1 MNPDPLPDDGTWVRL
16 HPLTPLL
23 RGGRY
28 ALTALAV
35 VGQQGFRDGFAL
47 GGTAVAVF
55 VVSVVGAVL
64 LGYLSWR
71 AMRYRLTSTELQ
83 VESGV
88 LTKRSRRVPLAQVEA
103 VDLVRPFY
111 ARVLGLAELRLEVVG
126 GGDSEAP
133 LSFLSDSDA
142 DRLRVQLLQLTS
154 RPTPADPTSAGSPPG
169 AEPPERILGAV
180 PTGPLIASILL
191 GPPLVAVLLLLVLV
205 AVAAFVSLDAA
216 GVLLLA
222 AAPVLLGVGSLSVR
236 RFLVDYGS
244 TVAESSDGL
253 RLRSGLLDT
262 RSQTIPSGRIQT
274 VLVSEPLLWRPLR
287 WVRVE
292 VDVAGY
298 SVGDQPGS
306 VLLPVAPE
314 QFARQLVARVLE
326 RPPPTADRTAPAR
339 ARWLAPLS
347 FRRLAVAVD
356 DWHLVST
363 SGILTTE
370 TSVVPLAKVQS
381 VRTTQ
386 GPWQRRLGLATLHV
400 DSAGRSL
407 PGAIVPHRAAG
418 EAQALVDDVAA
429 RVRRATSRPAQR

>member
-1 MNPDPLPDDGTWVRL
+1 MTPGPVPDDGTWVRL

-35 VGQQGFRDGFAL
+35 VGQQGFRDGFAFR
-47 GGTAVAVF
+47 GTAVAVF
-55 VVSVVGAVL
+55 GVSVLGAAL

-71 AMRYRLTSTELQ
+71 AMRYRLTASELQ

-103 VDLVRPFY
+103 VDVVRPFY

-142 DRLRVQLLQLTS
+142 DRLRIQLLQLS
-154 RPTPADPTSAGSPPG
+154 SGPASAGAEPG
-169 AEPPERILGAV
+169 AEPPELVLGAV
-180 PTGPLIASILL
+180 PTGPLLGSILL
-191 GPPLVAVLLLLVLV
+191 GPPLIAVLLLVVLG
-205 AVAAFVSLDAA
+205 AVAAFVSLEAT
-216 GVLLLA
+216 GVVLLA

-274 VLVSEPLLWRPLR
+274 VRVSEPLLWRPFG

-298 SVGDQPGS
+298 SAGDQASS

-326 RPPPTADRTAPAR
+326 RPVPTADRPAPKP

-347 FRRLAVAVD
+347 FRHLAVAVD

-363 SGILTTE
+363 SGILTTA
-370 TSVVPLAKVQS
+370 TSIVPLAKVQS
-381 VRTTQ
+381 LRTTQ

-400 DSAGRSL
+400 DSAGRTL
-407 PGAIVPHRAAG
+407 PGALVPHRAAG
-418 EAQALVDDVAA
+418 EAQALVVELADRA
-429 RVRRATSRPAQR
+429 RQTASRPARP